1 MLILS
6 RKKNEQIVIA
16 DNITVT
22 VLEIDGDKIKL
33 GIDAPNDVKVF
44 RKELIEEVKHTNAE
58 STGATV
64 SLMEELKAKMKNK

>member
-33 GIDAPNDVKVF
+33 GIDAPNDVRVF
-44 RKELIEEVKHTNAE
+44 RKELIEEVKHTNEE

-64 SLMEELKAKMKNK
+64 SLMEELKAKMKSK

>member
-6 RKKNEQIVIA
+6 RKKNEQVVIA
-16 DNITVT
+16 DNIIVT

-33 GIDAPNDVKVF
+33 GIDAPEDVKVF
-44 RKELIEEVKHTNAE
+44 RKELIEEVKHTNEE

-64 SLMEELKAKMKNK
+64 SLLEELKSKMKNK